1 MGGSSLETTPDLR
14 STWFVNDESALAW
27 VYKHVSSATFKSVA
41 QSCRMSVRRW
51 LFSFFPVLLGLF
63 TVGVLAQDL
72 VLVPPSSRASTH
84 STCAN
89 PPMDQCA
96 FYANCLESRYQC
108 GPDGYAIGY
117 GQHYCQKF
125 SDNRGMFDA
134 QGQQWMIST
143 MHCLQLA
150 LVGDAI
156 DATPPASDCQA
167 LRDQAFASHA
177 GCYISNGFCTLGVQV
192 WTAVLEIVDIKTL
205 FSSWGAFKSMIQTAG
220 ECAELYAYVVEKELF

>member
-1 MGGSSLETTPDLR
+1 MPTASSPDI
-14 STWFVNDESALAW
+14 
-27 VYKHVSSATFKSVA
+27 
-41 QSCRMSVRRW
+41 
-51 LFSFFPVLLGLF
+51 
-63 TVGVLAQDL
+63 
-72 VLVPPSSRASTH
+72 
-84 STCAN
+84 
-89 PPMDQCA
+89 
-96 FYANCLESRYQC
+96 QC
-108 GPDGYAIGY
+108 GPDGYPIGY

-134 QGQQWMIST
+134 QGQQWMINT

-205 FSSWGAFKSMIQTAG
+205 FSSWGAVQIDDPDGGGVRRTLRVHGREGIVLAFD
-220 ECAELYAYVVEKELF
+220 YVCRSEPCWSWQPPRSDGL